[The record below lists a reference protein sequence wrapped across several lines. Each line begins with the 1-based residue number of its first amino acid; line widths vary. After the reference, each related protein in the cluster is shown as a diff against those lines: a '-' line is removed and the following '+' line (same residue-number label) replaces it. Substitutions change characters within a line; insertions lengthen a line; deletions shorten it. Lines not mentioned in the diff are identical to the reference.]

1 MQRPHELTVQAQ
13 HGLCRKNQPQKKKAK
28 DIDVLRGEK

>member
-1 MQRPHELTVQAQ
+1 MNLLFKPSMGYVERTSL
-13 HGLCRKNQPQKKKAK
+13 KKKKAK

>member
-1 MQRPHELTVQAQ
+1 MNLLFKPSMGYVERTSL
-13 HGLCRKNQPQKKKAK
+13 KKKKKKAK